1 MAIWFLCNTAA
12 LHSVV
17 QEALGRGRA
26 PLRGP
31 WPFLL
36 SCVARISRAS
46 SSSSSPS
53 SSPSSSSSWLSSS
66 SSSSSS
72 SSPSGVLTRRRRAR
86 GRRRRRG
93 EKEGAPNAPQCG
105 GRRETSDRR
114 TIGAKAFFAAA
125 AALRASFPR
134 RSRLARRNRRRRLG
148 RGRGAK
154 DDARGLAI
162 GLHHAVA
169 RTETVDPL
177 LLGRGGAHVLIF
189 VLGGRGGG
197 GGGGGGSPS
206 ESKREEK
213 SHSVF
218 QFARADERG
227 QFPTVALFPIE
238 SQLWRKQEGRQNE
251 EEGARK
257 SVALTVENCKR
268 QIEKN
273 PPAGR

>member
-197 GGGGGGSPS
+197 GGGGAARRPKASG
-206 ESKREEK
+206 KK
-213 SHSVF
+213 SHTACSNSQEQMNEVNFRRLRCF
-218 QFARADERG
+218 QSNRNYGANKRG
-227 QFPTVALFPIE
+227 GKMKRRV
-238 SQLWRKQEGRQNE
+238 QEK
-251 EEGARK
+251 AWPSLSK
-257 SVALTVENCKR
+257 TASAK
-268 QIEKN
+268 
-273 PPAGR
+273 